1 MVCVFFVLFA
11 WLLADT
17 AAAQAPATPP
27 PTTAAATP
35 LSVKQKAALFID
47 TWQQQSLLQ
56 LTDMSVP
63 EAIRIQRFRQI
74 YRSAFDVPATARFVL
89 GRYWNQATPQE
100 QNEFMQLFEHLIIET
115 YRQKLRRYK
124 GHTVKV
130 LGASDLPNGQYMVSA
145 SFTNPVTGRIAQ
157 LGWQVAVAGNR
168 FVILD
173 LQIEGF
179 SVAGVLRNQYAD
191 VIQRGGGRVEAL
203 LYQLRLAASEGGT
216 VIR

>member
-1 MVCVFFVLFA
+1 MTHVLF
-11 WLLADT
+11 LLFLGVLSVT
-17 AAAQAPATPP
+17 AAAQAP
-27 PTTAAATP
+27 TTAPAAAP
-35 LSVKQKAALFID
+35 LSVKQQAALFID

-63 EAIRIQRFRQI
+63 EAVRIQRFRQI

-89 GRYWNQATPQE
+89 GRYWNVATPQE
-100 QNEFMQLFEHLIIET
+100 QNEFMQLFEHLLMQT

-124 GHTVKV
+124 GHSAKV
-130 LGASDLPNGQYMVSA
+130 LGASDLPNGQYLVGA
-145 SFTNPVTGRIAQ
+145 SFTNPTTGRIAQ
-157 LGWQVAVAGNR
+157 LGWQVGISGNR

-179 SVAGVLRNQYAD
+179 SVAGLLRNQYAD
-191 VIQRGGGRVEAL
+191 VIQRGGGRVDAL
-203 LYQLRLAASEGGT
+203 LYQLRLAVSEGGT